1 MEWVETKGKSLEE
14 AKERAFEQLGVSE
27 MDAELV
33 VLAEPKTG
41 LFGRVR
47 GEARVRARVRPVEPR
62 PKRTR
67 RQRSAQG
74 GGRGAVDGARRP
86 RQRSNGA
93 SAGGAGG
100 GEAARGEGGE
110 GGNARGAGGGERE
123 PRAAAGTQKA
133 QEGAAGQT
141 STGSAASRRR
151 RRRRGAAASKV
162 GGGQLVEGVE
172 EVVQESSG
180 GESALARNG
189 VRRATGTTS
198 PLEAVK
204 EEQAVAEE
212 ITLAEQAAVAKEFL
226 EGLLDRY
233 GVEATIEVRELD
245 EETVEL
251 AAHGE
256 GLGVLVGPKGAT
268 VSALQ
273 DVTRTVVQKHFPS
286 RTDRILVDVAGYR
299 ERRVA
304 ALRRF
309 AAQVAAEVLESRTER
324 ALEPMSAADR
334 KVVHDTVVTIDGVT
348 SSSQGEEPRRFV
360 VISPAG

>member
-74 GGRGAVDGARRP
+74 GGRGAGDGARQP
-86 RQRSNGA
+86 RQRSSGGGA
-93 SAGGAGG
+93 GGDGVARGAGGAGG
-100 GEAARGEGGE
+100 
-110 GGNARGAGGGERE
+110 NARGPGGGERE
-123 PRAAAGTQKA
+123 PRAAAGTQKV